1 MVKALKIVGGIALA
15 LVVIVAGALFVI
27 TRMIDPNDFKPDIAA
42 AARDNANLELDIQG
56 DLGWTFWP
64 SLGVQIG
71 RTEARLP
78 GDEALFAGIDAV
90 HLGVAVWP
98 LLFGSVEM
106 DDVLI
111 DGLQLDLVEGPDGA
125 NWEKIGTSESTA
137 AAAEPATTDDTASG
151 GALDIPVSIP
161 SLTINN
167 ANIRYRVLAD
177 GTDILVEQANI
188 SAQDLTLDQPFPLQ
202 VSLRYQDQSDMR
214 IDTRLDTVLAM
225 DLDAN
230 RFILSPLTV
239 DADIAGVTTQPV
251 SVSAKMDVD
260 AALNDDRVAVTGLIL
275 EAAGTRTEGEI
286 TVSQL
291 STRMIMAGK
300 LDTASFDANAA
311 LRAIGEA
318 PIETSDPQALKN
330 VSLSATL
337 DGPENSI
344 MVNPL
349 VVRLDNSTLSG
360 SAGLADL
367 DSGKIVFALTLDALA
382 ADGYLPPTTES
393 TDETAGAVVSNE
405 SSGILPPLS
414 EEALLPLEDLRSL
427 LVEGTLKIGKL
438 SYSGIEASDMT
449 FAVTTDNGL
458 MQLTQAEGNALDG
471 SFKASAALDARTDTP
486 VISLNTALQQVQLQP
501 VAQLALEDD
510 LFIGKLD
517 MQLEFGSRGNSEKAL
532 VENAKGTTT
541 FTLKDGTVRG
551 ANLHNTLVAGVNDM
565 LGAYKELTAF
575 IPGQESGK
583 LPLELSEDTK
593 IIDLNGRARIEKEIA
608 YVDALDAQ
616 LNRGSVSGNG
626 FLNLRSQQFDLKLG
640 MKSPELTDNK
650 YLKDQTWPMRCRGN
664 LAGDTADWCRHDK
677 DGFKA
682 IGKDVAAR
690 AAKDRIAEKFGIE
703 GEGETAEEVVKDAAK
718 QKAKEEAN
726 KQLEEGLKKLFK

>member
-98 LLFGSVEM
+98 LLFGSVQM

>member
-1 MVKALKIVGGIALA
+1 MIKALKIVGVIALA
-15 LVVIVAGALFVI
+15 LVVILAGALFVI

-78 GDEALFAGIDAV
+78 GDDALFAGIDAV

-98 LLFGSVEM
+98 LLFGSVQM
-106 DDVLI
+106 DDVLV
-111 DGLQLDLVEGPDGA
+111 DGLQLNLVEGPDGA
-125 NWEKIGTSESTA
+125 NWEKIGASDSTA
-137 AAAEPATTDDTASG
+137 DAAEPATTEEAASG

-177 GTDILVEQANI
+177 GTDILVEQANV

-275 EAAGTRTEGEI
+275 EGAGTRTEGDVTI
-286 TVSQL
+286 SQL

-300 LDTASFDANAA
+300 LDTAPFDANAA

-337 DGPENSI
+337 SGPENSI

-367 DSGKIVFALTLDALA
+367 DSGKIVFDLALDALA

-393 TDETAGAVVSNE
+393 TDETAGAVASNE
-405 SSGILPPLS
+405 SSSILPPLS
-414 EEALLPLEDLRSL
+414 DEALLPLEDLRAL

-438 SYSGIEASDMT
+438 SYSGIDASDMT
-449 FAVTTDNGL
+449 FAMNADSGL
-458 MQLTQAEGNALDG
+458 MQLTQAQGNALDG
-471 SFKASAALDARTDTP
+471 SFKANAALDARTDTP
-486 VISLNTALQQVQLQP
+486 VITFNTELQQVQLQP

-517 MQLEFGSRGNSEKAL
+517 MTLNFSSRGNSEKAL
-532 VENAKGTTT
+532 VENARGTTS

-565 LGAYKELTAF
+565 LGAYKELAAF

-616 LNRGSVSGNG
+616 LNRGSVSGSG
-626 FLNLRSQQFDLKLG
+626 FLNLRSQQFDLKMG

-664 LAGDTADWCRHDK
+664 LAGDAADWCRHDK

-703 GEGETAEEVVKDAAK
+703 GEGDTAEEVVKDAAK
-718 QKAKEEAN
+718 QKAKEEVN
-726 KQLEEGLKKLFK
+726 KKLEEGLKKLFK

>member
-15 LVVIVAGALFVI
+15 LVVILAGALFVI
-27 TRMIDPNDFKPDIAA
+27 TRVIDPNDFKPDITA
-42 AARDNANLELDIQG
+42 AARDNANLVLDIQG

-78 GDEALFAGIDAV
+78 DDEALFAGIDAV

-125 NWEKIGTSESTA
+125 NWEKIGASDSTDA
-137 AAAEPATTDDTASG
+137 TAEPAAADETAGG
-151 GALDIPVSIP
+151 GAMDIPVSIP

-188 SAQDLTLDQPFPLQ
+188 SAQNLSLDQPFPLQ

-225 DLDAN
+225 ELDTN
-230 RFILSPLTV
+230 RFVLSPLTV

-251 SVSAKMDVD
+251 SVSAKMNVD

-275 EAAGTRTEGEI
+275 EGAGTRTEGEI
-286 TVSQL
+286 TISQL
-291 STRMIMAGK
+291 STRMIMTGK
-300 LDTASFDANAA
+300 LDTAPFDANAA

-349 VVRLDNSTLSG
+349 VMRLDNSTLSG

-367 DSGKIVFALTLDALA
+367 DSGKIVFDLALDALA

-393 TDETAGAVVSNE
+393 ADETAGAVVSNE
-405 SSGILPPLS
+405 SSSILPPLS
-414 EEALLPLEDLRSL
+414 DEALLPLEDLRTL
-427 LVEGTLKIGKL
+427 LVAGTLKIGKL
-438 SYSGIEASDMT
+438 SYSGIEAGDMT
-449 FAVTTDNGL
+449 FVVNADNGL
-458 MQLTQAEGNALDG
+458 MQLTQAEGKALDG
-471 SFKASAALDARTDTP
+471 SFKANAALDARNDTP
-486 VISLNTALQQVQLQP
+486 VITLNTELQQVQLQP

-517 MQLEFGSRGNSEKAL
+517 MTLDFSSRGNSEKAL
-532 VENAKGTTT
+532 VENATGTTT

-565 LGAYKELTAF
+565 LGAYKELAAF

-593 IIDLNGRARIEKEIA
+593 IIDLNGRAHLEKEIA

-664 LAGDTADWCRHDK
+664 LAGDAADWCRHDK

-682 IGKDVAAR
+682 IGKEVAAR

-703 GEGETAEEVVKDAAK
+703 GEGDTAEEVVKDAAK
-718 QKAKEEAN
+718 QKAKEEVN

>member
-15 LVVIVAGALFVI
+15 LVVILAGALFVI
-27 TRMIDPNDFKPDIAA
+27 TRVIDPNDFKPDITA
-42 AARDNANLELDIQG
+42 AARDNANLVLDIQG

-78 GDEALFAGIDAV
+78 DDEALFAGIDAV

-125 NWEKIGTSESTA
+125 NWEKIGASDSTDA
-137 AAAEPATTDDTASG
+137 TAEPAAADETAGG
-151 GALDIPVSIP
+151 GAMDIPVSIP

-188 SAQDLTLDQPFPLQ
+188 SAQNLSLDQPFPLQ

-214 IDTRLDTVLAM
+214 IDTRLHTVLAM
-225 DLDAN
+225 DLDTN
-230 RFILSPLTV
+230 RFVLSPLTV

-251 SVSAKMDVD
+251 SVSAKMNVD

-275 EAAGTRTEGEI
+275 EGAGTRTEGEI
-286 TVSQL
+286 TISQL
-291 STRMIMAGK
+291 STRMIMTGK
-300 LDTASFDANAA
+300 LDTAPFDANAA

-349 VVRLDNSTLSG
+349 VMRLDSSTLSG

-367 DSGKIVFALTLDALA
+367 DSGKIVFDLALDALA

-393 TDETAGAVVSNE
+393 ADETTGAVVSNE
-405 SSGILPPLS
+405 SSSILPPLS
-414 EEALLPLEDLRSL
+414 DEALLPLEDLRTL
-427 LVEGTLKIGKL
+427 LAAGTLKIGKL

-449 FAVTTDNGL
+449 FAVNADNGL
-458 MQLTQAEGNALDG
+458 MQLTQAEGKALDG
-471 SFKASAALDARTDTP
+471 SFKANAALDARNDTP
-486 VISLNTALQQVQLQP
+486 VITLNTELQQVQLQP

-517 MQLEFGSRGNSEKAL
+517 MTLDFSSRGNSEKAL

-565 LGAYKELTAF
+565 LGAYKELAAF

-593 IIDLNGRARIEKEIA
+593 IIDLKGRAHLEKEIA

-664 LAGDTADWCRHDK
+664 LAGDAADWCRHDK

-703 GEGETAEEVVKDAAK
+703 GEGDTAEEVVKDAAK
-718 QKAKEEAN
+718 QKAKEEVN

>member
-1 MVKALKIVGGIALA
+1 MVKALKIIGGIALA
-15 LVVIVAGALFVI
+15 LVVILAGALFVI
-27 TRMIDPNDFKPDIAA
+27 TRVIDPNDFKPDITA
-42 AARDNANLELDIQG
+42 AARDNANLVLAIQG

-78 GDEALFAGIDAV
+78 DDEALFAGIDAV

-125 NWEKIGTSESTA
+125 NWEKIGASDSTDA
-137 AAAEPATTDDTASG
+137 TAEPAATDETAGG
-151 GALDIPVSIP
+151 GAMDIPVSIP

-188 SAQDLTLDQPFPLQ
+188 SAQDLSLDQPFPLQ

-225 DLDAN
+225 DLDTN
-230 RFILSPLTV
+230 RFVLSPLTV

-260 AALNDDRVAVTGLIL
+260 AALNDDRVVVTGLIL
-275 EAAGTRTEGEI
+275 EGAGTRTEGEI

-291 STRMIMAGK
+291 STRMIMTGK
-300 LDTASFDANAA
+300 LDTAPFDANAA

-367 DSGKIVFALTLDALA
+367 DSGKIVFDLALDALA

-405 SSGILPPLS
+405 SSSILPPLS
-414 EEALLPLEDLRSL
+414 DEALLPLEDLRTL

-438 SYSGIEASDMT
+438 SYSGIEAGDMT
-449 FAVTTDNGL
+449 FAVNADNGL
-458 MQLTQAEGNALDG
+458 MQLTQAEGKALDG
-471 SFKASAALDARTDTP
+471 SFKANAALDARNDTP
-486 VISLNTALQQVQLQP
+486 VITLNTELQQVQLQP

-517 MQLEFGSRGNSEKAL
+517 MTLDFSSRGNSEKAL

-565 LGAYKELTAF
+565 LGAYKELAAF

-593 IIDLNGRARIEKEIA
+593 IIDLNGRAHLEKETA

-664 LAGDTADWCRHDK
+664 LAGDAADWCRHDK

-703 GEGETAEEVVKDAAK
+703 GEGDTAEEVVKDAAK
-718 QKAKEEAN
+718 QKAKEEVN

>member
-15 LVVIVAGALFVI
+15 LVVILAGALFVI
-27 TRMIDPNDFKPDIAA
+27 TRVIDPNDFKPDITA
-42 AARDNANLELDIQG
+42 AARDNANLVLDIQG

-78 GDEALFAGIDAV
+78 DDEALFAGIDAV

-125 NWEKIGTSESTA
+125 NWEKIGASDSTDA
-137 AAAEPATTDDTASG
+137 TAEPAAADETAGG
-151 GALDIPVSIP
+151 GAMDIPVSIP

-188 SAQDLTLDQPFPLQ
+188 SAQNLSLDQPFPLQ

-225 DLDAN
+225 DLDTN
-230 RFILSPLTV
+230 RFVLSPLTV

-260 AALNDDRVAVTGLIL
+260 AALNDDRVVVTGLIL
-275 EAAGTRTEGEI
+275 EGAGTRTEGEI

-291 STRMIMAGK
+291 STRMIMTGK
-300 LDTASFDANAA
+300 LDTAPFDANAA

-349 VVRLDNSTLSG
+349 VMRLDNSTLSG

-367 DSGKIVFALTLDALA
+367 DSGKIVFDLALDALA

-393 TDETAGAVVSNE
+393 ADDTTGAVVSNE
-405 SSGILPPLS
+405 SSSILPPLS
-414 EEALLPLEDLRSL
+414 DEALLPLEDLRTL

-438 SYSGIEASDMT
+438 SYSGIEAGDMT
-449 FAVTTDNGL
+449 FAVNADNGL
-458 MQLTQAEGNALDG
+458 MQLTQAEGKALDG
-471 SFKASAALDARTDTP
+471 SFKANAALDARNDTP
-486 VISLNTALQQVQLQP
+486 VITLNTELQQVQLQP

-517 MQLEFGSRGNSEKAL
+517 MTLDFSSRGNSEKAL

-565 LGAYKELTAF
+565 LGAYKELAAF

-593 IIDLNGRARIEKEIA
+593 IIDLNGRAHLEKEIA

-664 LAGDTADWCRHDK
+664 LAGDAADWCRHDK

-703 GEGETAEEVVKDAAK
+703 GEGDTAEEVVKDAAK
-718 QKAKEEAN
+718 QKAKEEVN

>member
-15 LVVIVAGALFVI
+15 LVVILAGALFVI

-98 LLFGSVEM
+98 LLFGSVQM

-225 DLDAN
+225 DLDTN
-230 RFILSPLTV
+230 RFVLSPLTV

-251 SVSAKMDVD
+251 SVSAKMNVD

-275 EAAGTRTEGEI
+275 QGAGTRTEGEI

-360 SAGLADL
+360 SAELADL

-565 LGAYKELTAF
+565 LGAYKELAAF

>member
-15 LVVIVAGALFVI
+15 LVVILAGALFVI
-27 TRMIDPNDFKPDIAA
+27 TRVIDPNDFKPDITA
-42 AARDNANLELDIQG
+42 AARDNANLVLDIQG

-78 GDEALFAGIDAV
+78 DDEALFAGIDAV

-125 NWEKIGTSESTA
+125 NWEKIGASDSTDA
-137 AAAEPATTDDTASG
+137 TAEPAAADETAGG
-151 GALDIPVSIP
+151 GAMDIPVSIP

-188 SAQDLTLDQPFPLQ
+188 SAQNLSLDQPFPLQ

-225 DLDAN
+225 DLDTN
-230 RFILSPLTV
+230 RFVLSPLTV

-251 SVSAKMDVD
+251 SVSAKMNVD

-275 EAAGTRTEGEI
+275 EGAGTRTEGEI
-286 TVSQL
+286 TISQL
-291 STRMIMAGK
+291 STRMIMTGK
-300 LDTASFDANAA
+300 LDTAPFDANAA

-349 VVRLDNSTLSG
+349 VMRLDNSTLSG

-367 DSGKIVFALTLDALA
+367 DSGKIVFDLALDALA

-393 TDETAGAVVSNE
+393 ADDTAGAVVSNE
-405 SSGILPPLS
+405 SSSILPPLS
-414 EEALLPLEDLRSL
+414 DEALLPLEDLRTL

-438 SYSGIEASDMT
+438 SYSGIEAGDMT
-449 FAVTTDNGL
+449 FAVNADNGL
-458 MQLTQAEGNALDG
+458 MQLTQAEGKALDG
-471 SFKASAALDARTDTP
+471 SFKANAALDARNDTP
-486 VISLNTALQQVQLQP
+486 VITLNTELQQVQLQP

-517 MQLEFGSRGNSEKAL
+517 MTLDFSSRGNSEKAL

-565 LGAYKELTAF
+565 LGAYKELAAF

-593 IIDLNGRARIEKEIA
+593 IIDLKGRAHLEKEIA

-664 LAGDTADWCRHDK
+664 LAGDAADWCRHDK

-703 GEGETAEEVVKDAAK
+703 GEGDTAEEVVKDAAK
-718 QKAKEEAN
+718 QKAKEEVN

>member
-15 LVVIVAGALFVI
+15 LVVILAGALFVI
-27 TRMIDPNDFKPDIAA
+27 TRVIDPNDFKPDITA
-42 AARDNANLELDIQG
+42 AARDNANLVLDIQG

-78 GDEALFAGIDAV
+78 DDEALFAGIDAV

-125 NWEKIGTSESTA
+125 NWEKIGASDSTDA
-137 AAAEPATTDDTASG
+137 TAEPAAADETAGG
-151 GALDIPVSIP
+151 GAMDIPVSIP

-188 SAQDLTLDQPFPLQ
+188 SAQNLSLDQPFPLQ

-225 DLDAN
+225 ELDTN
-230 RFILSPLTV
+230 RFVLSPLTV

-251 SVSAKMDVD
+251 SVSAKMNVD

-275 EAAGTRTEGEI
+275 EGAGTRTEGEI
-286 TVSQL
+286 TISQL
-291 STRMIMAGK
+291 STRMIMTGK
-300 LDTASFDANAA
+300 LDTAPFDANAA

-349 VVRLDNSTLSG
+349 VMRLDNSTLSG

-367 DSGKIVFALTLDALA
+367 DSGKIVFDLALDALA

-393 TDETAGAVVSNE
+393 ADDTAGAVVSNE
-405 SSGILPPLS
+405 SSSILPPLS
-414 EEALLPLEDLRSL
+414 DEALLPLEDLRTL

-438 SYSGIEASDMT
+438 SYSGIEAGDMT
-449 FAVTTDNGL
+449 FVVNADNGL
-458 MQLTQAEGNALDG
+458 MQLTQAEGKALDG
-471 SFKASAALDARTDTP
+471 SFKANAALDARNDTP
-486 VISLNTALQQVQLQP
+486 VITLNTELQQVQLQP

-517 MQLEFGSRGNSEKAL
+517 MTLDFSSRGNSEKAL

-565 LGAYKELTAF
+565 LGAYKELAAF

-593 IIDLNGRARIEKEIA
+593 IIDLKGRAHLEKEIA

-664 LAGDTADWCRHDK
+664 LAGDAADWCRHDK

-703 GEGETAEEVVKDAAK
+703 GEGDTAEEVVKDAAK
-718 QKAKEEAN
+718 QKAKEEVN